1 MQPGN
6 PGPGQDPY
14 QQNPYQQYPPGY
26 GQTPQYSDP
35 YAPQSGPP
43 YEPSSGSPYPPDP
56 FAPRSPSPTQPAE
69 YSLYPP
75 VSGPPPPPPP
85 PPQYPVGGYAVPVM
99 QPLPMGASGQSNTF
113 GLLSMIFG
121 IVSIPLLC
129 CLYIGMPIG
138 IAAVV
143 LGVIGVNKANSG
155 EANNKGM
162 SVAGIACG
170 GSGLL
175 LGLLWIIAIVGFNAS
190 TPSYY

>member
-1 MQPGN
+1 MQPPGN

-14 QQNPYQQYPPGY
+14 QQYPPGY
-26 GQTPQYSDP
+26 GQQPQYSDP
-35 YAPQSGPP
+35 YSAPP

-56 FAPRSPSPTQPAE
+56 FAPGSPSPAQPAE

-85 PPQYPVGGYAVPVM
+85 PPPQYPVGGYAVPMM
-99 QPLPMGASGQSNTF
+99 QPLPMAGSTQSNTF

-121 IVSIPLLC
+121 IISIPLLC
-129 CLYIGMPIG
+129 CLYIGVPIG

-162 SVAGIACG
+162 SIAGIACG
-170 GSGLL
+170 GSGVL
-175 LGLLWIIAIVGFNAS
+175 LGLLWIVAVFGFNAS
-190 TPSYY
+190 SPHF

>member
-14 QQNPYQQYPPGY
+14 QQNPYNQYPPGY
-26 GQTPQYSDP
+26 GQVPQYSDP
-35 YAPQSGPP
+35 QYSDPFAPQSGPP
-43 YEPSSGSPYPPDP
+43 YEPQSGSPYPPDY
-56 FAPRSPSPTQPAE
+56 SPSPAQPAE

-75 VSGPPPPPPP
+75 PEALAPP
-85 PPQYPVGGYAVPVM
+85 PPQYPVGGYAVPPL
-99 QPLPMGASGQSNTF
+99 QPLTVGSGQGNTF

-129 CLYIGMPIG
+129 CLYAGIPVG

-143 LGVIGVNKANSG
+143 LGIIGVNKANSG

-162 SVAGIACG
+162 SIAGIACG
-170 GSGLL
+170 ASAAV
-175 LGLLWIIAIVGFNAS
+175 LGLTGIIAVYGFHVAAP
-190 TPSYY
+190 TY